1 MKQRDEIIKN
11 NPGGGM
17 ILEENKNSR
26 SEIGKKI
33 IQVLIDKSDT
43 YLENFFQ
50 YTNMGNKTPAVETLL
65 QLIENTNNGK
75 LEIPTQITSSS
86 CGVLVVIFNDFVIK
100 IFRTQNICEKVVY
113 ILKGTQNCLFT
124 VNLFQY
130 VSIQDYREVYSS
142 FKLKNIEVKNTYFHA
157 ISTTK
162 LNTLVKHTPTKSY
175 LNINFSN
182 SPRLIY
188 KLFKE
193 IGLAMRHIRE
203 LGYNQGDCTFDNVG
217 IIDDHFVLFDF
228 NAANRRIQSS
238 NNDACDFI
246 KSAKH
251 HLKNIGNQEISKFLN
266 WIQYTNNP
274 KVFYQDVKNYCAEE
288 HNLNI

>member
-1 MKQRDEIIKN
+1 MELEDKIIKN
-11 NPGGGM
+11 NPGGGIM
-17 ILEENKNSR
+17 FDKNQYPR
-26 SEIGKKI
+26 NEIGKKI
-33 IQVLIDKSDT
+33 IQVLVEQSETELK
-43 YLENFFQ
+43 NFLQ
-50 YTNMGNKTPAVETLL
+50 YAEIKTPAVETLF
-65 QLIENTNNGK
+65 QLIENSNNGK
-75 LEIPTQITSSS
+75 LEIPTKITSSS
-86 CGVLVVIFNDFVIK
+86 CGVLVVIFNNFVIK
-100 IFRTQNICEKVVY
+100 IFQTQNICEKVVR

-130 VSIQDYREVYSS
+130 VSIQDSEVHTS
-142 FKLKNIEVKNTYFHA
+142 FKLVNVEVKNTFFHA
-157 ISTTK
+157 ISTAK
-162 LNTLVKHTPTKSY
+162 LNPLVKHTPTVSY

-182 SPRLIY
+182 SPALIY

-193 IGLAMRHIRE
+193 IGLAMENIRQ

-217 IIDDHFVLFDF
+217 IIDDRFVLFDF

-246 KSAKH
+246 KSAKY
-251 HLKNIGNQEISKFLN
+251 HLKNIGNEEISKFLN

-274 KVFYQDVKNYCAEE
+274 EVFYQDVKNYCAEE